1 MVFSRSMAQKVDP
14 FPKGKTGL
22 VLEGGGMR
30 GIYTTGV
37 LDRFLDADIRF
48 PYIIGVS
55 AGASHAVSYITR
67 QRGRARRV
75 TVDYCT
81 RADYLGP
88 WCLLREGSLF
98 GMRLLFREIPFRLD
112 LFDFERFEDYD
123 GEYYAVATD
132 LANGLPSYLAPRR
145 AGELMDALK
154 ASCSL
159 PFVSK
164 PVRIG
169 DTLYLD
175 GGIAD
180 SIPVR
185 RALDDGC
192 DALVIVLTQPKGYR
206 KKARDRSDGKPDLQD
221 AVTRAWYR
229 KYPEFVHALETRN
242 RRYNETLDFIDRLEA
257 EGRAIVVRP
266 SPQPGLSRLER
277 DPAVLDGLY
286 RSGFSDAEPIL
297 QSVRE
302 ALAR

>member
-1 MVFSRSMAQKVDP
+1 MAQKVDVSP
-14 FPKGKTGL
+14 MGKTGL

-30 GIYTTGV
+30 GVYTTGV

-75 TVDYCT
+75 NVEYCA

-132 LANGLPSYLAPRR
+132 LATGGPEYLAPRR
-145 AGELMDALK
+145 AGELMDALQ

-169 DTLYLD
+169 DGLYLD
-175 GGIAD
+175 GGVAD

-192 DALVIVLTQPKGYR
+192 DRLVVVLTQPKGFR
-206 KKARDRSDGKPDLQD
+206 KKIRERPVGKRDLKD
-221 AVTRAWYR
+221 ALSRVWYR
-229 KYPEFVHALETRN
+229 KYPGFVEALETRN
-242 RRYNETLDFIDRLEA
+242 RRYNETLDYIDRLEA
-257 EGRAIVVRP
+257 TGTAIVVRP

-277 DPAVLDGLY
+277 DPEVLDGLY
-286 RSGFSDAEPIL
+286 RSGLSDAEPIL
-297 QSVRE
+297 QAVRE
-302 ALAR
+302 ALTR